1 LFLEQNQMKNKEHI
15 NQQVEATFKAL
26 DTIEEVKVN
35 YFFKHKVLQQLENQK
50 EEKIKV
56 FSWFTPQLQVATL
69 AFVLL
74 LNTSVVLYAFSS
86 QEQTTDV
93 SLDSFAQ
100 EYSLQ
105 SETIS
110 LIN

>member
-1 LFLEQNQMKNKEHI
+1 MKNKEHI

-35 YFFKHKVLQQLENQK
+35 HFFKHKVLQQLESNK
-50 EEKIKV
+50 EEKTKV

-69 AFVLL
+69 ALVLL
-74 LNTSVVLYAFSS
+74 LNASAVLYAFSS

-100 EYSLQ
+100 KYSLQ